1 MRKQTL
7 LLFASI
13 VPLFYSCDNKENKN
27 RTFETQTQTD
37 KKGYS
42 YETVAGDPL
51 KARIYTLDN
60 GLKVYLSK
68 YAASPRIQ
76 TYIAVKAGGKND
88 PSNATGLAHYL
99 EHMMFKG
106 TADFGTLD
114 WKKEKPMLDSIEN
127 MFNHYSTLTNA
138 EERKTYYAQIDKVS
152 KEASNFAIANEYDK
166 MVSNLGAEGTNAY
179 TNSDRTVYVN
189 DIPANE
195 LDKWL
200 EIEANRFGKI
210 VNRLFHTEL
219 EAVYEEKNRSLD
231 NDGWQVYEAMDQ
243 LLFSDHKYGQQT
255 VIGTIEHLKN
265 PSITEIKNY
274 FDKYYIPNN
283 IAICLS
289 GDLDYDAT
297 IDKINKH
304 FSSWEKK
311 ELEPYKVKPSAAL
324 TENKDAEVWGPDA
337 ASVTMG
343 FKFPGEASEK
353 RVIAKLCDMILS
365 NSTAGLIDLN
375 LKQAQKVINPYSGIY
390 SRNDHGIH
398 LFGGTPREGQSLEE
412 VRDLLLSEIEKVK
425 KGEFEDWLIEAIV
438 NDFKKYKI
446 KSLEDNRGRAHEFV
460 TAFTNDLKWSDYID
474 DLDQMK
480 KITKAEVVAFANEYY
495 TNYAVVY
502 KRTGENQNKKSVE
515 KPEITQVEL
524 NRDKASNFLT
534 SVNSKESE
542 ALKPSF
548 LDYEKDVV
556 IKKMK
561 ADIPVWYKKN
571 EENDLFKLYYQ
582 IDRGSNNNP
591 KLSTA
596 VNYLE
601 FLGTPELSSVELKKE
616 FYKLG
621 CNYSVYAGD
630 EKVYISL
637 SGLEDNFK
645 PALQLFEKLISTAK
659 GDEKALEQMIAANIK
674 KRDDTKKSKREVLFA
689 GLNSYAKY
697 GSESPLTSVLSNQQ
711 LKNLEV
717 NELTDIIHNMLNSE
731 HKVLYY
737 GPKSVDKLVSTLNEL
752 HEVPETLTALP
763 ALKTFPTQDM
773 KEPKV
778 YWTNYDM
785 VQAEVIFLA
794 KADTYDAKREAA
806 ATLFNEYFG
815 GGMGS
820 IVFTEMRESKA
831 LAYSV
836 WSNYKVSKKGDNND
850 YMFAYIGSQVD
861 KLGDAMAGMEDLLRE
876 LPTQEKA
883 FNNAKASLLKKL
895 ESERILREDILF
907 DYESAQKKGLKKDI
921 RKDIYEHV
929 KNMTMQDVQDFH
941 TEFIKTRNYNIA
953 VIGDKDKLDKK
964 ILAKY
969 GKVEEVKVDDLFNY
983 EKGIQLIEKN

>member
-7 LLFASI
+7 MLFASVI
-13 VPLFYSCDNKENKN
+13 PLFYSCDKKGNEQ
-27 RTFETQTQTD
+27 RTFETQVQTD

-114 WKKEKPMLDSIEN
+114 WEKEKTMLDSIEN
-127 MFNHYSTLTNA
+127 MFNHYSTLTDV
-138 EERKTYYAQIDKVS
+138 EERKTYYAKIDKVS
-152 KEASNFAIANEYDK
+152 KEASNYAIANEYDK
-166 MVSNLGAEGTNAY
+166 MVSNLGAKGTNAY

-200 EIEANRFGKI
+200 EVEANRFGKI

-231 NDGWQVYEAMDQ
+231 NDFWQVYETMDA
-243 LLFSDHKYGQQT
+243 LLFPDHKYGQQT

-283 IAICLS
+283 VAICLS

-297 IDKINKH
+297 IEKINKH
-304 FSSWEKK
+304 FSAWEKK
-311 ELEPYKVKPSAAL
+311 ELETYKVQPSASL
-324 TENKDAEVWGPDA
+324 SENKEADVWGPDA
-337 ASVTMG
+337 ASVMMA
-343 FKFPGEASEK
+343 FKFPGQTSEERVVAS
-353 RVIAKLCDMILS
+353 LCDMILS

-375 LKQAQKVINPYSGIY
+375 LKQAQKVIDPYSSIY
-390 SRNDHGIH
+390 FRNDHGAH
-398 LFGGTPREGQSLEE
+398 LFQGTPREGQTLEE
-412 VRDLLLSEIEKVK
+412 VRDLLLAQIEKVK

-446 KSLEDNRGRAHEFV
+446 KALENNRNRADEFV
-460 TAFTNDLKWSDYID
+460 IAFTNDLKWSDYVD

-480 KITKAEVVAFANEYY
+480 KLTKEDVVAFANKYY

-502 KRTGENQNKKSVE
+502 KRTGENPNKKSVE
-515 KPEITQVEL
+515 KPQISQVEL
-524 NRDKASNFLT
+524 NRDKASDFLT
-534 SVNSKESE
+534 RINAQESGE
-542 ALKPSF
+542 LKPSF

-601 FLGTPELSSVELKKE
+601 FLGTADLSAVELKKE

-621 CNYSVYAGD
+621 CNYSVYAGN

-637 SGLEDNFK
+637 SGLEENFET
-645 PALQLFEKLISTAK
+645 ALQLFEKLIRTAQP
-659 GDEKALEQMIAANIK
+659 DQKALEQMISANIK
-674 KRDDTKKSKREVLFA
+674 ERDDNKKSKGKILFA

-737 GPKSVDKLVSTLNEL
+737 GSKSVDKLVTSLNE
-752 HEVPETLTALP
+752 HHDVPEELKALP

-773 KEPKV
+773 NNPKV

-794 KADTYDAKREAA
+794 KADAYDAKREAA

-836 WSNYKVSKKGDNND
+836 WSNYKVAKDKSRDD

-861 KLGDAMAGMEDLLRE
+861 KLGDAMAGMDELLRE

-883 FNNAKASLLKKL
+883 FNTAKASLLKKL
-895 ESERILREDILF
+895 ESERVLRESVLF
-907 DYESAQKKGLKKDI
+907 DYEAAQKKGLNKDI

-941 TEFIKTRNYNIA
+941 TEFIKTRKYNIA
-953 VIGDKDKLDKK
+953 VIGDKDKLDRKV
-964 ILAKY
+964 LAKY

-983 EKGIQLIEKN
+983 EKGIQLLEQN